1 MRRQCACARPMAQ
14 RQTVYVPDGVYD
26 LSKLGNGYKFQVNSL
41 EAYGIDNTLSAA
53 NIWPVN

>member
-1 MRRQCACARPMAQ
+1 MAQ